1 MQKHPYAPMQE
12 SSTLGR
18 IVTDQL
24 TPKAQAIL
32 DVLSQTDGW
41 LKRSELAARLTKIML
56 NKWDIVLLG
65 KLTDA
70 GLIETRQVPRH
81 GPIGYEWQYRAV
93 SKNEC

>member
-1 MQKHPYAPMQE
+1 MQKPPDVPMQVG
-12 SSTLGR
+12 LALP
-18 IVTDQL
+18 DQL
-24 TPKAQAIL
+24 TPKARAIL

-41 LKRSELAARLTKIML
+41 LKRSALAARLTKTML

-70 GLIETRQVPRH
+70 GLIETRQVPRY

-93 SKNEC
+93 STDEC